1 MGRWSRSV
9 RAVHFGRRG
18 LRVLVRTAGES
29 RKVGHVEAVAIT
41 AASGAAALEELSP
54 DCSCSRKPPADERSE
69 QASSFLLGHAI
80 QATTSFIPKR
90 WPARILNMNP
100 HKASIP
106 NSITLPKEG
115 TDEGALARLLIVEV
129 GAQPRD
135 PGSVKE
141 AMGLMKVV
149 LENRLKNPADFYA
162 RGATT
167 LTQVIKAH
175 RASPQS
181 VQFAGFQHYPNLASL
196 QQEALDLDLKKAS
209 NMNSSFD
216 PVRYLFATA
225 VAVAKAPT
233 PADPSSGG
241 LYFWKTHPTPLG
253 QPGYKL
259 FRTVAGIDFFQKVVE
274 PKKVDHHEKHATTG
288 PMTYSHG

>member
-1 MGRWSRSV
+1 M
-9 RAVHFGRRG
+9 
-18 LRVLVRTAGES
+18 
-29 RKVGHVEAVAIT
+29 
-41 AASGAAALEELSP
+41 
-54 DCSCSRKPPADERSE
+54 
-69 QASSFLLGHAI
+69 
-80 QATTSFIPKR
+80 
-90 WPARILNMNP
+90 
-100 HKASIP
+100 
-106 NSITLPKEG
+106 PKEG

-209 NMNSSFD
+209 NMDSSFD

-288 PMTYSHG
+288 PMTYSHGRPDRHGSDPTQPRNGPMIYSHGRPDTNKTAVSPSPNGPMIYPNKRPGPR